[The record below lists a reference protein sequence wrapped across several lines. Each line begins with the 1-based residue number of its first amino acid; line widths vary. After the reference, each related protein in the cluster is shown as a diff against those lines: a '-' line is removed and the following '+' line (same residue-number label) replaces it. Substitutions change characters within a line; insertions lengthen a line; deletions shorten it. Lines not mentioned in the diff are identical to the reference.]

1 MTATNARHL
10 ATIALVAMAL
20 AMTATAA
27 RPQVGER
34 FELSVMSFN
43 INDLPSP
50 LRSKASAAM
59 KIIGRDLARRVAEG
73 TAPDVVLLQE
83 AFTKRSR
90 RLVREAGYPHVA
102 RGPSARAIADEARAI
117 QYDAPTDREPGG
129 PRRAYNRFANSGLYI
144 LSRFPFELVEK
155 EVYGNDCS
163 GSDCLANKGVL
174 YARIRIPGHDMPVDI
189 ATTHMDSNTKDA
201 SRKNRFAAH
210 VQQTGTLLNF
220 LDRMR
225 GGRALILAGDLNIRD
240 DRRYNHF
247 ALQAQALNAG
257 TLCLR
262 AGSDCTVAPD
272 TSPVSVTRD
281 TNDYHFIFE
290 GTGYRIEPIAVART
304 YADKMEG
311 KRLSDHS
318 AFEVTYRLTPQ

>member
-1 MTATNARHL
+1 MTVMNALRPAAL
-10 ATIALVAMAL
+10 ALAALVL
-20 AMTATAA
+20 ACMPA
-27 RPQVGER
+27 RAEDGVR
-34 FELSVMSFN
+34 FELRVLSFN

-50 LRSKASAAM
+50 LRSKASKAM
-59 KIIGRDLARRVAEG
+59 KIIGRDLARRMADG

-83 AFTKRSR
+83 AFTKRSKK
-90 RLVREAGYPHVA
+90 LIREAGYPHVA
-102 RGPSARAIADEARAI
+102 KGPGLRAIDDDARVI
-117 QYDAPTDREPGG
+117 EYDSPTDREPGG
-129 PRRAYNRFANSGLYI
+129 PRQAYNRLTNSGLYV

-163 GSDCLANKGVL
+163 GSDCLANKGIV
-174 YARIRIPGHDMPVDI
+174 YVRIRVPGFDVPVDI

-201 SRKNRFAAH
+201 ARKVRFEAH

-247 ALQAQALNAG
+247 AHQADALNAG
-257 TLCLR
+257 TVCLR
-262 AGSDCTVAPD
+262 AGAACVIDPETP
-272 TSPVSVTRD
+272 PVSLTRD

-290 GTGYRIEPIAVART
+290 GSGYRIEPIRMGRT
-304 YADKMEG
+304 YAEEMQG
-311 KRLSDHS
+311 KRLSDHA
-318 AFEVTYRLTPQ
+318 AFEATYRLTPR